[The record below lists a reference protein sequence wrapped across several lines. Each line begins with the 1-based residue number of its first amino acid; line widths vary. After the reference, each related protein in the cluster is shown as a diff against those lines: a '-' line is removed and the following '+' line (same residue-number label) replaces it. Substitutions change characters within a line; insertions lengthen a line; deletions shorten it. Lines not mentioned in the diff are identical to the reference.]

1 MIAMNSLIEAE
12 PGQFDKRG
20 NIFPMDSAEPF
31 STIRHPPLGVYL
43 RDSYN
48 QPISPSPRH
57 RTHD

>member
-1 MIAMNSLIEAE
+1 MNGLIEAE
-12 PGQFDKRG
+12 PRQFDKRG
-20 NIFPMDSAEPF
+20 YIFPMESCQPF

>member
-1 MIAMNSLIEAE
+1 MNGLIEAE
-12 PGQFDKRG
+12 SGQLVKTG
-20 NIFPMDSAEPF
+20 YIFPTSFDQPF

-43 RDSYN
+43 YDSYN